1 MIKESTETSGTD
13 GGIRKRDERRG
24 RERARRRWGGAGK
37 EKKKRGVGGVPRSFT
52 IATAPEHHPRRAP
65 IYGRGHDKETGDS
78 THEKMSELYGAS
90 RSCKGIPM
98 EALP

>member
-1 MIKESTETSGTD
+1 MIKESTETGRAD

-24 RERARRRWGGAGK
+24 RERARRGRGGEREKRGGA
-37 EKKKRGVGGVPRSFT
+37 GGVPRNFT
-52 IATAPEHHPRRAP
+52 IATAPEHYPRRAP

-78 THEKMSELYGAS
+78 THKKMSELSGAS